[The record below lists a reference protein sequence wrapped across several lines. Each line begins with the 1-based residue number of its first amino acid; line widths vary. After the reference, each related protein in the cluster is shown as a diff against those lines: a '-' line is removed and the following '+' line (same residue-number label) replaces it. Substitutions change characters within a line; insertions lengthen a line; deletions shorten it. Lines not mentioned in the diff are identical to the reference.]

1 MFGLGM
7 GELMVILLI
16 IILLFGASRVP
27 EIARSLGRSVQE
39 FKKAG
44 KDMKTEIE
52 TAATSEPEDKPEEEK
67 KEA

>member
-44 KDMKTEIE
+44 KDMKKEVESTATEVVDE
-52 TAATSEPEDKPEEEK
+52 PEEEK

>member
-44 KDMKTEIE
+44 KDMKGEIE
-52 TAATSEPEDKPEEEK
+52 HAATEDDKTEEK
-67 KEA
+67 KEV